1 MQGLNQTAWVIGATG
16 FIGKFLTAKLLKENY
31 QVFAMCRNLHQQE
44 AQLRDWLNS
53 SGADCTKLI
62 CIQGNVTQT
71 DLGISE
77 YDWQQ
82 LKTVDYLFNTAALFA
97 FGVCQHVGKFND

>member
-1 MQGLNQTAWVIGATG
+1 
-16 FIGKFLTAKLLKENY
+16 
-31 QVFAMCRNLHQQE
+31 MCRNLRQQE

-53 SGADCTKLI
+53 SGADCKKLI

-77 YDWQQ
+77 HDWQQ
-82 LKTVDYLFNTAALFA
+82 LKTVDYLFNTAALFT
-97 FGVCQHVGKFND
+97 FGVCQHVGHSMIKAYKDDQTTGQEILIASQEQICFSKTR